1 MHCTR
6 VQSSRA
12 APHNCPLP
20 LTTTIMVQ
28 QPSIPVQC
36 TCPPTLLPR
45 RHAFSTCRM
54 AEKRRRVQ
62 KRASPLGIGRLRAK
76 SLLKNAKWQI
86 MSGTKKWQQFQVFW
100 KMVRDRQHC
109 LACRLPRRGQLMLGL
124 TKLLWRRCHAI
135 WLGRPDESSGNWDL
149 SGSMLLLNFHEGDL
163 SAPGGII
170 VDTWLTCH
178 NFLSHRVQTAVFCPL
193 WWQQL
198 TFYGNGWQSLP
209 FERIIRGRVCALCA
223 RPCTKSGSQTLRH
236 VSQESVSLS
245 YQQRRCCG
253 GDPNSLISGC
263 YRKVIMPWLV
273 VCTIAGTKFF
283 FITIARALATSL
295 DNGFLLK
302 CPSSFWEGSRLEIG
316 VYQPQEISCQLRT
329 APPEGWGVWRARAEF
344 DLFSL
349 TSCHSPIDV
358 IHFWQGG
365 FERRFGA
372 IKIRFIIITYMSS
385 WSSSTR
391 LQPAMCVVFDVYTA
405 AEHGRADL
413 LAIHCSQQPGR
424 HLRLHR
430 HHLFHH
436 LRTESQSPNH
446 LSLKIHN
453 PQRRGQLCQ
462 FWFTQ
467 RTHTDLL
474 SPGTRRRRARGWHTT
489 T

>member
-1 MHCTR
+1 
-6 VQSSRA
+6 
-12 APHNCPLP
+12 
-20 LTTTIMVQ
+20 MVQ
-28 QPSIPVQC
+28 QPSTPVQC
-36 TCPPTLLPR
+36 PCPPTLLPR

-100 KMVRDRQHC
+100 KMVMDRQHC

-295 DNGFLLK
+295 DNAFLLK

-329 APPEGWGVWRARAEF
+329 APPEGWGVWPDRP
-344 DLFSL
+344 SL
-349 TSCHSPIDV
+349 MGSVWPLGTLRLMWYSSD
-358 IHFWQGG
+358 GG
-365 FERRFGA
+365 ASEWMLG
-372 IKIRFIIITYMSS
+372 ITNIRFIISS
-385 WSSSTR
+385 
-391 LQPAMCVVFDVYTA
+391 F
-405 AEHGRADL
+405 E
-413 LAIHCSQQPGR
+413 
-424 HLRLHR
+424 
-430 HHLFHH
+430 F
-436 LRTESQSPNH
+436 
-446 LSLKIHN
+446 
-453 PQRRGQLCQ
+453 
-462 FWFTQ
+462 
-467 RTHTDLL
+467 
-474 SPGTRRRRARGWHTT
+474 
-489 T
+489 